1 MKNRFGNKQLL
12 IHNHTSNLL
21 AVKSLRKSADIY
33 AFRNYF
39 DILSLEPRSLENF
52 GTEIA
57 KESSILC
64 ATILKTIP
72 QDLLTELNKTENQ
85 KG

>member
-1 MKNRFGNKQLL
+1 M

-21 AVKSLRKSADIY
+21 AVKSLRNSADIY

-39 DILSLEPRSLENF
+39 DKLSLEPRSLENL
-52 GTEIA
+52 GTEIE
-57 KESSILC
+57 KKTSILC
-64 ATILKTIP
+64 ASILKTIL
-72 QDLLTELNKTENQ
+72 QDLLTELNKSENE